1 MKRTFL
7 FATILIFAIS
17 TFGQTIKRIDGSIIA
32 VDSLNAK
39 IDYLMKVARVSGAAV
54 SVFNDLDK
62 PLVE

>member
-32 VDSLNAK
+32 VDSQNAK